1 MNLALPA
8 LIAFLVLLPGFVFRS
23 GLKRTESE
31 SLDFSPFGRVA
42 AEGVLFSLILHAVW
56 LSISSLVGFRLDP
69 LTLMNLLSAH
79 AATQARGNVQIASQ
93 FGAISAYFS
102 SLLVASHVVP
112 ALIRR
117 AISTFKLDRIDT
129 VAGSVFRFHDAPW
142 YYLLTGADFEKQDEP
157 DLIYVSAIVEVGKE
171 AVLYVG
177 VLNNFYFD
185 KEGQLD
191 RLILQR
197 VKRRPMSA
205 DKSVDGQDI
214 ERFYPVD
221 GDSFVLR
228 YFEAITLNIQYVKL
242 TANEVGTV
250 A

>member
-93 FGAISAYFS
+93 FGAISAYFI

-117 AISTFKLDRIDT
+117 AISTFKLDLSIRSLVPCFDFMT
-129 VAGSVFRFHDAPW
+129 RPGTTCLLAPT
-142 YYLLTGADFEKQDEP
+142 LKSRMSLTSSTCP
-157 DLIYVSAIVEVGKE
+157 RS
-171 AVLYVG
+171 
-177 VLNNFYFD
+177 
-185 KEGQLD
+185 
-191 RLILQR
+191 
-197 VKRRPMSA
+197 
-205 DKSVDGQDI
+205 
-214 ERFYPVD
+214 
-221 GDSFVLR
+221 LR
-228 YFEAITLNIQYVKL
+228 
-242 TANEVGTV
+242 
-250 A
+250 

>member
-1 MNLALPA
+1 M
-8 LIAFLVLLPGFVFRS
+8 
-23 GLKRTESE
+23 
-31 SLDFSPFGRVA
+31 SLTSSTCPNRRGRK
-42 AEGVLFSLILHAVW
+42 G
-56 LSISSLVGFRLDP
+56 
-69 LTLMNLLSAH
+69 
-79 AATQARGNVQIASQ
+79 
-93 FGAISAYFS
+93 
-102 SLLVASHVVP
+102 
-112 ALIRR
+112 
-117 AISTFKLDRIDT
+117 
-129 VAGSVFRFHDAPW
+129 
-142 YYLLTGADFEKQDEP
+142 
-157 DLIYVSAIVEVGKE
+157 

-185 KEGQLD
+185 KDGQLE

-205 DKSVDGQDI
+205 DKSADGQDI

-228 YFEAITLNIQYVKL
+228 YAEAITLNIQYVKL